1 MLYFTRWK
9 ALAIILTA
17 LIVCLFAVPN
27 FFPQERVK
35 TWPVWA
41 QRHIVLGLDLQ
52 GGSYLL
58 LEVDSNYVKKE
69 KLDQVRDE
77 VRRVLREAKIGYT
90 GLSARA
96 DAVEVRIKETD
107 LQAAL
112 PKLRELSQPL
122 GGLLGSSGQRSLEVS
137 DAGGGLIRLVV
148 PQAAITD
155 RVRQTIEQSIQ
166 IVERRI
172 NQLGT
177 VEPLIQRQ
185 GTDRILVQVPGLQDP
200 TELKR
205 ILGQTAK
212 MEFRMVDSTV
222 SPDQAQRGSVP
233 ADSEILMSEQSP
245 KVPYVIKKQV
255 LVSGGDLT
263 DAQPG
268 FDQRTNEPIVN
279 FKFNSSGSRKFAQ
292 ATSENV
298 GLPFAIILDN
308 KVISAPVIR
317 EPITGGQGQIS
328 GSFTVQA
335 ANELALLL
343 RAGALPAPL
352 TVIEERTVGPGL
364 GQDSIEK
371 GELAAYVGSIMVIV
385 FMLVTYRLFGVFANI
400 AVAINVAMIF
410 GILSLLNATLTLPG
424 IAGIVLT
431 VGIAVDS
438 NVLIYER
445 IREELRGGRN
455 AISAIDAGFRRALST
470 ILDSN
475 ITTFIAAAVLFYIGT
490 GPGPRLRR
498 YARHRHHHHSLHR
511 LYPHQPDRR
520 RLGAMET
527 AEDRADLG
535 ISLVTQF
542 VLIGLGILI
551 AVLTVV
557 AVLDLLPPLRIVPDD
572 THFDF
577 TRFRRISFP
586 ISAALSILAIVLFFT
601 HGLNFG
607 IDFRGGTLL
616 EVQNKSGP
624 ADIGA
629 MRATLSTLGL
639 GDIQLQQFG
648 GPNDVLIRVAEQPG
662 GDSAQQAAV
671 TKVRTALG
679 DSVDYRRVE
688 VVGPRVSGELL
699 AYGMLGLMLAIF
711 AILIYLWFRFE
722 WQFALGAM
730 IANVHDIVLTIG
742 FMSITQVDFDLT
754 SIAALL
760 TILGYSLNDTVVIY
774 DRIREMLRRYKKMPM
789 PQLLNESINSTLSR
803 SIITHVTV
811 TLALLALLVFGGHA
825 IHSFTAVM
833 MFGVVLV
840 GTYTSIFI
848 AAPIL
853 IYLGVGE
860 HRDAPDKPAKKK

>member
-17 LIVCLFAVPN
+17 LVVCLFAVPN

-77 VRRVLREAKIGYT
+77 VRRVLRDAKIGYT
-90 GLSARA
+90 GLAVRS
-96 DAVEVRIKETD
+96 DAVEVRVKEGD
-107 LQAAL
+107 QQAAL
-112 PKLRELSQPL
+112 TKARELSQPL

-137 DAGGGLIRLVV
+137 DAGGGLIRLTV
-148 PQAAITD
+148 PQAAITE
-155 RVRQTIEQSIQ
+155 RIRQTIEQSIQ
-166 IVERRI
+166 IVERRV
-172 NQLGT
+172 NELGT

-205 ILGQTAK
+205 IVGTTAK
-212 MEFRMVDSTV
+212 MEFRMVDSSV
-222 SPDQAQRGSVP
+222 SPDQAQQRGGVP
-233 ADSEILMSEQSP
+233 ADSELLMSEQTP
-245 KVPYVIKKQV
+245 KVPYVIKRQV
-255 LVSGGDLT
+255 LVSGSDLT

-292 ATSENV
+292 ATSDNV
-298 GLPFAIILDN
+298 GQPFAIVLDN

-335 ANELALLL
+335 ANELALLM

-371 GELAAYVGSIMVIV
+371 GKLAAYVGSIMVIA

-424 IAGIVLT
+424 IAGVVLT

-445 IREELRGGRN
+445 IREELRGGRT

-490 GPGPRLRR
+490 GPVRGF
-498 YARHRHHHHSLHR
+498 AV
-511 LYPHQPDRR
+511 
-520 RLGAMET
+520 T
-527 AEDRADLG
+527 LG
-535 ISLVTQF
+535 I
-542 VLIGLGILI
+542 GII
-551 AVLTVV
+551 TTV
-557 AVLDLLPPLRIVPDD
+557 
-572 THFDF
+572 F
-577 TRFRRISFP
+577 T
-586 ISAALSILAIVLFFT
+586 AFT
-601 HGLNFG
+601 
-607 IDFRGGTLL
+607 
-616 EVQNKSGP
+616 
-624 ADIGA
+624 
-629 MRATLSTLGL
+629 
-639 GDIQLQQFG
+639 
-648 GPNDVLIRVAEQPG
+648 
-662 GDSAQQAAV
+662 
-671 TKVRTALG
+671 
-679 DSVDYRRVE
+679 
-688 VVGPRVSGELL
+688 
-699 AYGMLGLMLAIF
+699 
-711 AILIYLWFRFE
+711 
-722 WQFALGAM
+722 
-730 IANVHDIVLTIG
+730 
-742 FMSITQVDFDLT
+742 LT
-754 SIAALL
+754 SLIVAGWVRW
-760 TILGYSLNDTVVIY
+760 TRPKTV
-774 DRIREMLRRYKKMPM
+774 
-789 PQLLNESINSTLSR
+789 
-803 SIITHVTV
+803 
-811 TLALLALLVFGGHA
+811 
-825 IHSFTAVM
+825 
-833 MFGVVLV
+833 
-840 GTYTSIFI
+840 
-848 AAPIL
+848 PI
-853 IYLGVGE
+853 
-860 HRDAPDKPAKKK
+860 